1 MIYAD
6 VETINR
12 FERRGIEHG
21 NDCVIGI
28 RCGIN
33 HPQSVVVHVEV
44 DDVVLG
50 GVQIVGV
57 VGRCEIELL
66 HACVVWLINC
76 HLSAIVR
83 GRLLCPTRDFA
94 TKPHLPACQTLS
106 RISQFSVHPSG
117 SSRSSR
123 CTRRVRCP
131 AGRHQRRRMKHRP
144 RIDFHLP

>member
-57 VGRCEIELL
+57 VGRGEIELL

-76 HLSAIVR
+76 HLRAQSSEVVCYV
-83 GRLLCPTRDFA
+83 GREILRLSLTCLLVKR
-94 TKPHLPACQTLS
+94 
-106 RISQFSVHPSG
+106 
-117 SSRSSR
+117 
-123 CTRRVRCP
+123 
-131 AGRHQRRRMKHRP
+131 
-144 RIDFHLP
+144 